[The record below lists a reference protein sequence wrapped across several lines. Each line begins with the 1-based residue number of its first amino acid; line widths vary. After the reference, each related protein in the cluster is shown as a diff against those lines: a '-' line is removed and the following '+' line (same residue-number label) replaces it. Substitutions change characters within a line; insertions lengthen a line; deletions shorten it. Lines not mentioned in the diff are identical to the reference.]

1 MKNFRRVLTSCF
13 GLGWL
18 PIAPGT
24 WGSLPPV
31 VLFAGLSLLKTPP
44 WCITIAMTVLVI
56 LASWG
61 CIAFASSAISACGKE
76 DPGEVVLDEVAG
88 QAITFMVIP
97 ALPSV
102 GSVWIIAAAGFLSF
116 RFFDILKLWPC
127 KRLEKFPAGWGILL
141 DDLMAGVYAAVVV
154 QLIIRLWLIG

>member
-1 MKNFRRVLTSCF
+1 MKDFRRLLTSCF

-31 VLFAGLSLLKTPP
+31 VFFLLLSVLKMPT
-44 WCITIAMTVLVI
+44 WGITIAMAIVVV

-61 CIAFASSAISACGKE
+61 CVAFAASAIAVCGKK

-88 QAITFMVIP
+88 QAVVFLAIP

-102 GSVWIIAAAGFLSF
+102 GALWIATAVGFLAF
-116 RFFDILKLWPC
+116 RFFDIFKFWPC
-127 KRLEKFPAGWGILL
+127 KRLEQFPTGWGILL
-141 DDLMAGVYAAVVV
+141 DDLMAGLYALLVIQLAVRVY
-154 QLIIRLWLIG
+154 LLG